1 MAGHRLRSVLPS
13 SGSSASCSSGVRSS
27 RNTTAVA
34 TSAMGLTGA
43 GYTVAGRAGRMRHP
57 SSCECEAC
65 SRKARRFSLVDTLAA
80 RGVPGASRER
90 GMPVRAFPELTSL
103 VGSGSRAPSDD
114 YPEPKRPPKPPRL
127 PFGQARYE
135 VMVVLRPDLSED
147 EWEEELAR
155 FESSLD
161 KAGVTEID
169 SLVRGRQ
176 RMAYPINGCVY
187 GLFVLYT
194 FIGDHSVGRA
204 VQKFFNAPDL
214 RPQKPILRHMCQRT
228 Q

>member
-1 MAGHRLRSVLPS
+1 
-13 SGSSASCSSGVRSS
+13 
-27 RNTTAVA
+27 
-34 TSAMGLTGA
+34 
-43 GYTVAGRAGRMRHP
+43 
-57 SSCECEAC
+57 
-65 SRKARRFSLVDTLAA
+65 
-80 RGVPGASRER
+80 
-90 GMPVRAFPELTSL
+90 
-103 VGSGSRAPSDD
+103 
-114 YPEPKRPPKPPRL
+114 
-127 PFGQARYE
+127 
-135 VMVVLRPDLSED
+135 MVVLRPDLSED

-204 VQKFFNAPDL
+204 VQKV
-214 RPQKPILRHMCQRT
+214 RGHCSRT
-228 Q
+228 TIQVLTSPLNPTRIVY